1 MSSPLFSFIKFKTAP
16 RAASLAT
23 DGQVQVDYNPD
34 TGLNGNIRI
43 TNPDATSRAVGA
55 AETGTPVY
63 GAKATRVLTST
74 GVAPADGAMVIVDG
88 KVYTAKTVLT
98 NVNGY
103 VLIGASAATFLDN
116 LKSAINLTAG
126 AGTVYAASTTLHPT
140 VTATT
145 NTDTQQTVEAKLIGV
160 AGNAITVSET
170 SSVLSWAGATLTG
183 GIDTTPGTKG
193 LALMDNTNIY
203 FALSEITTSSA
214 VAANGWRKIA
224 HSAI

>member
-16 RAASLAT
+16 RVGSVPAT
-23 DGQVQVDYNPD
+23 GQVQIDFDPD
-34 TGLNGNIRI
+34 TGTTGAVRR
-43 TNPDATSRAVGA
+43 TNPDGTVQYVGA
-55 AETGTPVY
+55 AKTGTPVY

-74 GVAPADGAMVIVDG
+74 GVAPANGATVTIDG
-88 KVYTAKTVLT
+88 KVYTFQTTLT
-98 NVNGY
+98 NVNGN
-103 VLIGASAATFLDN
+103 VLIGASAAIALDN

-126 AGTVYAASTTLHPT
+126 SGTTYAALTTLHPT

-145 NTDTQQTVEAKLIGV
+145 NTDTQQTIEAKAIGV
-160 AGNAITVSET
+160 AANAIGLAET
-170 SSVLSWAGATLTG
+170 SSVLSWAGATMTG

-214 VAANGWRKIA
+214 VAADGWRKIA